1 VFRGPVYMF
10 TRSDDK
16 ECPVRKMFS
25 FMVVTVDGY
34 YEGPNQ
40 QFIDWPTVDEEFDE
54 FSVGQLDEVD
64 TLVFGR
70 VTYEMMAAYWPT
82 PAADDDDPRV
92 AARMNS
98 LAKIVVS
105 RTLDKAAW
113 ANTRLISDTQD
124 VRALKQQPGKDIAI
138 LASSDLT
145 VNLLQMGL
153 VDELRIMVSPLV
165 LGAGKSV
172 FKNAGN
178 RVSLKLLRSRPFDS
192 GNVLL
197 YYQPVPAEGA

>member
-1 VFRGPVYMF
+1 MF

-54 FSVGQLDEVD
+54 FSVMQLDEVD

>member
-1 VFRGPVYMF
+1 MV

-16 ECPVRKMFS
+16 EFPVRKMFS

-54 FSVGQLDEVD
+54 FSVEQLDEVD

-82 PAADDDDPRV
+82 PAADEDDPRV

-98 LAKIVVS
+98 LAKVVVS
-105 RTLDKAAW
+105 RTLDKADW
-113 ANTRLISDTQD
+113 ANTRLISDIEG

-145 VNLLQMGL
+145 VNLLQM
-153 VDELRIMVSPLV
+153 
-165 LGAGKSV
+165 
-172 FKNAGN
+172 
-178 RVSLKLLRSRPFDS
+178 SLSTNCGS
-192 GNVLL
+192 W
-197 YYQPVPAEGA
+197 

>member
-1 VFRGPVYMF
+1 M
-10 TRSDDK
+10 TRSF
-16 ECPVRKMFS
+16 PVRKMFS

-54 FSVGQLDEVD
+54 FSVEQLDEVD

-82 PAADDDDPRV
+82 PAADEDDPRV
-92 AARMNS
+92 AERMNS
-98 LAKIVVS
+98 LAKVVVS
-105 RTLDKAAW
+105 RTLDKADW
-113 ANTRLISDTQD
+113 ANTRLISDIEGL
-124 VRALKQQPGKDIAI
+124 RALKQRPGKDIAI

-145 VNLLQMGL
+145 VSLLRMGL

-165 LGAGKSV
+165 VGAGKSV

-197 YYQPVPAEGA
+197 YYQPVPEEGT